1 MSLPLL
7 LERSFGSGAMAGFR
21 PAALEP
27 SSCSHSARVSGGPCC
42 PHSWDK
48 GLQIMPVEVPRGG
61 TSRGSKMRVLMQ
73 PEPGCSRVT
82 FAKRSLLWKKKS
94 ICVEQA
100 SS

>member
-1 MSLPLL
+1 MLS
-7 LERSFGSGAMAGFR
+7 
-21 PAALEP
+21 
-27 SSCSHSARVSGGPCC
+27 
-42 PHSWDK
+42 SWDK
-48 GLQIMPVEVPRGG
+48 GLQIMPEEAARAWELLELCFGKRRWRLEEEAPRGG
-61 TSRGSKMRVLMQ
+61 TSRGSRMRVLIQ